1 MPKSNAA
8 RCRLANDIAFSF
20 SIKPVRHEFE
30 FERSKLIDTERERVD
45 GKPTRARADILGGI
59 DPSEGTALSIL
70 F

>member
-30 FERSKLIDTERERVD
+30 FERSKLIDRERVD